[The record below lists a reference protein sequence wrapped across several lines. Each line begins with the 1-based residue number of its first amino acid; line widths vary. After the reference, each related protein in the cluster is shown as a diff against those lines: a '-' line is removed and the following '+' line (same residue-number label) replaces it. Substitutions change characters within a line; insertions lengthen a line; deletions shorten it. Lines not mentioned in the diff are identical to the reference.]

1 MERDNLIAAIEH
13 LEDERYAAMLG
24 KDVAAL
30 ERLLHSD
37 LVYMHSS
44 GVADSKASY
53 IEGLGNGT
61 WDYRRID
68 RSDQT
73 VRVHGALG
81 LVFSRI
87 SISVVIRGVP
97 RELDNRALAVWVD
110 DGGTWKL
117 LALQSGAIPMTAT

>member
-1 MERDNLIAAIEH
+1 MNATEAVATIER

-24 KDVAAL
+24 KNAAVL
-30 ERLLHSD
+30 RRLLHPD

-53 IEGLGNGT
+53 IEGLGNGA

-73 VRVHGALG
+73 IRVRDGMAF
-81 LVFSRI
+81 VFNRI
-87 SISVVIRGVP
+87 NIDIVMRGVAKQ
-97 RELDNRALAVWVD
+97 LDNRALAVWVAE
-110 DGGTWKL
+110 GGSWTL
-117 LALQSGAIPMTAT
+117 IALQSGAIPGSA